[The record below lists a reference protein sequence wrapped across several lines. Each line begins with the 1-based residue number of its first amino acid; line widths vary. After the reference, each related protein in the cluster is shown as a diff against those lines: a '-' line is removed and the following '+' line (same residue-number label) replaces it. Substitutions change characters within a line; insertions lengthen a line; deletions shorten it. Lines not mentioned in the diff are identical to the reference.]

1 MLKIIKYVKYIA
13 YGSSDS
19 KIFKT
24 VCCKGA
30 SLDLKK
36 KTKPVL
42 SLSPRWNTE
51 KRFTGITENIT
62 QELNAKLKDSTCR
75 NWDVARPN
83 KQ

>member
-36 KTKPVL
+36 KQNL
-42 SLSPRWNTE
+42 SFLYLHAE
-51 KRFTGITENIT
+51 ILKRDLQASQKTS
-62 QELNAKLKDSTCR
+62 LK
-75 NWDVARPN
+75 NWMPN
-83 KQ
+83 

>member
-13 YGSSDS
+13 YGSRDS

-36 KTKPVL
+36 NKTCPFSISTLKYWKEIYRHHRKHH
-42 SLSPRWNTE
+42 SRIECQT
-51 KRFTGITENIT
+51 KRLHMLQLRCGP
-62 QELNAKLKDSTCR
+62 AK
-75 NWDVARPN
+75 
-83 KQ
+83 

>member
-36 KTKPVL
+36 KHL
-42 SLSPRWNTE
+42 SFLYLHAEILERDLQAS
-51 KRFTGITENIT
+51 
-62 QELNAKLKDSTCR
+62 
-75 NWDVARPN
+75 
-83 KQ
+83 